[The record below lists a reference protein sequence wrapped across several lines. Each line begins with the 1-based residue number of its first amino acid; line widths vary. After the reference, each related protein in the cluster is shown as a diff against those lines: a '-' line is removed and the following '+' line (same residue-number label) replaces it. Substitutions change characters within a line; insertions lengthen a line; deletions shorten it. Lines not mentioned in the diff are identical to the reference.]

1 MNAEVAEAFDP
12 PAGYDV
18 FWNHSQ
24 SRKGY
29 SGVAVFMRTDT
40 ISTKTCTQ
48 DDESAQPGDTQ
59 PDDAQSN
66 DSDAADYA
74 KMLSVVSVDY
84 AIGDA
89 EADAEGRIIT
99 VRLRCTAGEA
109 KAAKKKNKMKSD
121 SKKDISLVVAYVPN
135 AGGKLA
141 RLTYRTDVFERKMRD
156 YLKSLADQNMSV
168 IYCGDLNV
176 AYQEIDIHNSKSNTK
191 SAGHTPEERKA
202 FGELLEHGPQWVDCY
217 RALWPDYRGF
227 TYFSRRFGTRLK
239 LAGKGWRLDYF
250 LVDKATY
257 DDKKLR
263 IADCFVRPDVEG
275 SDHYPL
281 VLDIDLNE

>member
-29 SGVAVFMRTDT
+29 SGVAVFMRTD
-40 ISTKTCTQ
+40 IICTNKGMQQ
-48 DDESAQPGDTQ
+48 DGSAQPDDTQ
-59 PDDAQSN
+59 SKDGN
-66 DSDAADYA
+66 AADSA

-99 VRLRCTAGEA
+99 VRLQLAAGEV
-109 KAAKKKNKMKSD
+109 KAVKKKNNDKND
-121 SKKDISLVVAYVPN
+121 SKKHFCLVVAYVPN

-141 RLTYRTDVFERKMRD
+141 RLSYRTDVFERKMRD

-176 AYQEIDIHNSKSNTK
+176 AYQEIDIHNSKSNKK

-202 FGELLEHGPQWVDCY
+202 FGELLEHGPQWIDCY

-227 TYFSRRFGTRLK
+227 TYFSRRFGTHLK

-250 LVDKATY
+250 LVDRATY
-257 DDKKLR
+257 EDKKLR
-263 IADCFVRPDVEG
+263 IADCFVRPEVEG

-281 VLDIDLNE
+281 VLDIDLNK

>member
-12 PAGYDV
+12 PAGYDL

-29 SGVAVFMRTDT
+29 SGVAVFIRTDT
-40 ISTKTCTQ
+40 ISANKDTQ
-48 DDESAQPGDTQ
+48 QDEDDTQ
-59 PDDAQSN
+59 PDDTQSN
-66 DSDAADYA
+66 DGNNADSV

-84 AIGDA
+84 AIGDV

-99 VRLRCTAGEA
+99 VQLQQTAGEA
-109 KAAKKKNKMKSD
+109 KAAKKNKKIN
-121 SKKDISLVVAYVPN
+121 SKKRICLVVAYVPN
-135 AGGKLA
+135 VGGKLA
-141 RLTYRTDVFERKMRD
+141 RLSYRTDVFERKMRD

-176 AYQEIDIHNSKSNTK
+176 AYQEIDIHNSKSNKK

-202 FGELLEHGPQWVDCY
+202 FGQLLEHGPQWIDCY
-217 RALWPDYRGF
+217 RALWPNYRGF

-257 DDKKLR
+257 DDKKLC

-281 VLDIDLNE
+281 VLDIDLNK